1 MSIQH
6 YHAPQPI
13 TVLGDSR
20 RAQHVLPVLRRA
32 LDGVRVAL
40 VTAAMVSVP
49 AAFWA
54 SITWLLWGGL
64 AAAIVALIA
73 LAVTVFAL
81 GIVRSAREWES
92 PAAVSSESAFQ
103 QAT

>member
-40 VTAAMVSVP
+40 VTAAMNLTR
-49 AAFWA
+49 A
-54 SITWLLWGGL
+54 
-64 AAAIVALIA
+64 
-73 LAVTVFAL
+73 
-81 GIVRSAREWES
+81 
-92 PAAVSSESAFQ
+92 
-103 QAT
+103 